1 MVSSSPKDAEDQG
14 VSVAGLA
21 GSLVRLT
28 RRLAQALPAIA
39 DDAVRDELSQSLGG
53 MREVTRSLRNIDVL
67 YDPEHARHFARQATG
82 LEQLAADMAGLVDGV
97 SRTNE
102 DIADRLASHVA
113 ELEQIAESSDAD
125 AAARLQATVE
135 RVRGMAADVNAQLD
149 AITARAA
156 SAGRHAASLH
166 RELADARDRA
176 LVDALTRLHSRLA
189 LFERLE
195 AAVSATEA
203 GGPWCLALVG
213 VDDLDAVIEAHGP
226 IVGDAALYRVARS
239 LEDSLPDGDDQPF
252 LARYGADEFA
262 LLLAG
267 RDLAG
272 AHELAE
278 TLRTRVAATR
288 WQLRDRPELGVVRVA
303 VSIGLTAF
311 RPGDTASAL
320 VARAGDALRRASQGG
335 GDALVDA

>member
-1 MVSSSPKDAEDQG
+1 MPSPPKDADHQG
-14 VSVAGLA
+14 INVAGLA

-28 RRLAQALPAIA
+28 RRLAQTLPSIV
-39 DDAVRDELSQSLGG
+39 DDAVRDELSQSLDGV
-53 MREVTRSLRNIDVL
+53 REVTRSLRNIDVL

-82 LEQLAADMAGLVDGV
+82 LEQLAGDMAGLVDEV

-113 ELEQIAESSDAD
+113 ELEQIAEASDAD

-135 RVRGMAADVNAQLD
+135 RARGMATDVNARLD
-149 AITARAA
+149 AITVRAA
-156 SAGRHAASLH
+156 SAGRHVASLH

-195 AAVSATEA
+195 AAVRAGEA

-213 VDDLDAVIEAHGP
+213 VDDLDTVIEAHGP

-239 LEDSLPDGDDQPF
+239 IEDSLPDGDGQPF

-267 RDLAG
+267 RALADARG
-272 AHELAE
+272 VAE
-278 TLRTRVAATR
+278 TLRAGVAATR

-303 VSIGLTAF
+303 VSIGLAAF

-320 VARAGDALRRASQGG
+320 VARAEDALRRARDAGG
-335 GDALVDA
+335 NTVVTA